1 MPDAVKISELPALS
15 SVNPNDIVPVVDEAL
30 TQTSRVTAG
39 QIAAIGGGP
48 PGNNTVSTA
57 KLQDGA
63 VTAVKV
69 GFAATDRIIARTAAG
84 AGNGVEITC
93 TAFARSLLDDADA
106 AAARATLGTIVSTNS
121 PTFTGT
127 VTISGTA
134 VVTGSV
140 QNALG
145 SQTAPS
151 YTFTG
156 DTNTGLFSPAADN
169 VALTTNGS
177 ERLRIDG
184 NGFAQTNPF
193 GTFAVASGNGVV
205 LNSSPSPLLP
215 AAACRAWI
223 NFHGG
228 AGDIGPS
235 SYVSQMI
242 RGSFNVSSVT
252 FNGRGDYT
260 INFTTAMPD
269 NAYAA
274 TAMCSRNSYSGYYGM
289 TAEAMWDFSSNGVYS
304 YSPNNIRIL
313 TGVANPASAGF
324 SVPVVSLIVVR

>member
-69 GFAATDRIIARTAAG
+69 GFAATDRIIARTATG

-106 AAARATLGTIVSTNS
+106 AAARATLGAIQSVNN

-177 ERLRIDG
+177 ERLRFDSAG
-184 NGFAQTNPF
+184 VLSTSL
-193 GTFAVASGNGVV
+193 GTSGLYAASVI
-205 LNSSPSPLLP
+205 
-215 AAACRAWI
+215 RAWARI
-223 NFHGG
+223 DTTQSPYSVVG
-228 AGDIGPS
+228 
-235 SYVSQMI
+235 
-242 RGSFNVSSVT
+242 RGVSSMT
-252 FNGRGDYT
+252 WGAD
-260 INFTTAMPD
+260 
-269 NAYAA
+269 AA
-274 TAMCSRNSYSGYYGM
+274 TATWAVALFPALPSSDGTAQYAVICASGGEGPNASINYKP
-289 TAEAMWDFSSNGVYS
+289 WSYS
-304 YSPNNIRIL
+304 YSETP
-313 TGVANPASAGF
+313 TGFTHCAQTPYTNAFNVGVLQDYACF
-324 SVPVVSLIVVR
+324 IVVQ